1 MKYSIKKICA
11 MGMAAGALL
20 LSGQSAIEAVPALPK
35 DTFEWV
41 QSTARAGYYF
51 NKEQMCY
58 AVDKEGYIDLNR
70 LIVPTVKAYDP
81 VQIEDVVAKRRWRM
95 MRMDGYDTL
104 AGAADY
110 LEFNLEEK
118 TVRITEHNDLDDGWN
133 PLSVEK
139 NYGAV
144 NLESYGE
151 KDVDGK
157 FYRAILE
164 YAAAHQEEIIA
175 HTKGELREADKEKL
189 EEAKNPS
196 KDGDKKDKK

>member
-1 MKYSIKKICA
+1 
-11 MGMAAGALL
+11 
-20 LSGQSAIEAVPALPK
+20 
-35 DTFEWV
+35 
-41 QSTARAGYYF
+41 
-51 NKEQMCY
+51 
-58 AVDKEGYIDLNR
+58 
-70 LIVPTVKAYDP
+70 
-81 VQIEDVVAKRRWRM
+81 
-95 MRMDGYDTL
+95 MDGYDTL

-196 KDGDKKDKK
+196 KDGDKKGKKDKKDKKDKK